1 MRVLLAALMVAL
13 VACTASA
20 APIPTPTAVSTPT
33 ATASDDEL
41 KKCITAI
48 VKEFRRI
55 GDFTSSRDI
64 DRYGPR
70 RNPFMV
76 QDADLEAQCAE
87 YLE

>member
-20 APIPTPTAVSTPT
+20 APEPAATPTPA
-33 ATASDDEL
+33 ATVSDDEL
-41 KKCITAI
+41 KKCMAAI

-55 GDFTSSRDI
+55 GDFTSSGDI

>member
-1 MRVLLAALMVAL
+1 MRVLLAALMVAF

-20 APIPTPTAVSTPT
+20 APEPTATPVTTPT
-33 ATASDDEL
+33 ATATDDGL
-41 KKCITAI
+41 KQCITAI

-55 GDFTSSRDI
+55 GDFTSSGDI

>member
-1 MRVLLAALMVAL
+1 MRFLLAALMVAF

-20 APIPTPTAVSTPT
+20 APIPTPTATP
-33 ATASDDEL
+33 SDDEL
-41 KKCITAI
+41 KKCIATI

-55 GDFTSSRDI
+55 GDFTSSGDV
-64 DRYGPR
+64 DRYSPR

-76 QDADLEAQCAE
+76 QDADLEAQCAK